1 MSTFA
6 TEFIYYIVHA
16 QDNIAMKKNLII
28 SIAALA
34 TTLFVGCSHDMDYSQ
49 PSKEEALQ
57 NATEKLGIE
66 IDPSQNW
73 NPATAIEA
81 NVSVN
86 LGLDQEYTLAI
97 YDKNPLFNDD
107 VYYYAK
113 TVIKEGETTTLK
125 LDVPTAD
132 SVFYA
137 TVFDSKYRRIVQSA
151 YVEDSLLTFN
161 FGNAEEEVA
170 ESRSWNRAAETD
182 DDAAPYA
189 KTLNDYLNPFYEK
202 VNSWDQVP
210 TVDQISLEQMQ
221 TYTIIDDDIVGSMFG
236 GRSLQNPAYN
246 TAGQPVYY
254 GDMRHYRVPSNVEL
268 RQTFS
273 TNGYNG
279 VVNGIV
285 LYIEGK
291 VHLVGTNSLNDIT
304 LVVANGGEI
313 ILDAA
318 ENHFSGQGR
327 FVVCPGGKIT
337 GTNGAEFNV
346 NNGGWCYN
354 AGTINYNGT
363 LNLNGSRFYNNNSVT
378 VDVLM
383 GTTSGTHFTNFGKIK
398 ARTNAMQADA
408 YNQNIVN
415 GCYMEFT
422 ENAGVG
428 GITMLKNSRLDVGGQ
443 LYITGNGSGSWSPR
457 NELHHLS
464 MITAG
469 SIKAN
474 GATIF
479 GPTAYNEFA
488 VVKVG
493 SVYANNDTDLQTAN
507 NLYIDWDPANF
518 YYHYG
523 AKIDNS
529 NTYMRG
535 LVNRISKWTNE
546 ENSTFTIP
554 RGDCTGNGYHDTSEA
569 PAQTIPGSP
578 AVWTYAFE
586 DTPLGDYDM
595 NDVVIKVCKNAE
607 DDSKLDVTLCC
618 TGAALNL
625 EVYLDDKVLFAGS
638 GKEVHRVFGQE
649 SGKFINTVNDGI
661 KEEYVTETIDKP
673 ANFSYETA
681 DFWIKTPQ
689 MEVHIAKQ
697 GEDPHGIV
705 VPGDWRWPREWQC
718 IKNAYPNFIE
728 FAKDASTTDETI
740 RKWYQTTSTNPVEEY
755 IYTPVD

>member
-1 MSTFA
+1 
-6 TEFIYYIVHA
+6 
-16 QDNIAMKKNLII
+16 MKKKGFWCI
-28 SIAALA
+28 LA
-34 TTLFVGCSHDMDYSQ
+34 ILGLLSLGSCVTDDSVRVYTV
-49 PSKEEALQ
+49 EEKLR

-66 IDPSQNW
+66 IDPIQNW
-73 NPATAIEA
+73 NAATSIEA
-81 NVSVN
+81 KVSVN
-86 LGLDQEYTLAI
+86 LGLDEEYTVVI

-107 VYYYAK
+107 AFYYAK
-113 TVIKEGETTTLK
+113 TMVKEGRTATLQ
-125 LDVPTAD
+125 LDVPSAD

-137 TVFDSKYRRIVQSA
+137 AVFDSKYRRIVQSA
-151 YVEDSLLTFN
+151 YVEDSLLTMN
-161 FGNAEEEVA
+161 FGEVA
-170 ESRSWNRAAETD
+170 NEGRSARAAEND
-182 DDAAPYA
+182 ADAAGYA
-189 KTLNDYLNPFYEK
+189 KTLNDFLNPVYTR
-202 VNSWDQVP
+202 VNPWDQLP
-210 TVDQISLEQMQ
+210 TVEQISIEEMK
-221 TYTIIDDDIVGSMFG
+221 TYTIIDDDIVGSKFE
-236 GRSLQNPAYN
+236 GRSLQNPTYPGGVR
-246 TAGQPVYY
+246 TEY
-254 GDMRHYRVPSNVEL
+254 GDLKHYRVPSNVEL
-268 RQTFS
+268 KQKFS
-273 TNGYNG
+273 TNGRSG
-279 VVNGIV
+279 IVNGLV

-304 LVVANGGEI
+304 LVVADGGEI
-313 ILDAA
+313 ILDAS

-337 GTNGAEFNV
+337 GINGAEFNV

-354 AGTINYNGT
+354 AGTINYKGT
-363 LNLNGSRFYNNNSVT
+363 LNLNGSRFYNNNT
-378 VDVLM
+378 INLDILM
-383 GTTSGTHFTNFGKIK
+383 GTAGGTHFTNFGHIY

-415 GCYMEFT
+415 GCYMQFT

-428 GITMLKNSRLDVGGQ
+428 GLTMLKNSRLDVGGQ
-443 LYITGNGSGSWSPR
+443 LYITGNGLWGGFR

-474 GATIF
+474 GATLY
-479 GPTAYNEFA
+479 GPTANNEFA

-507 NLYIDWDPANF
+507 NLYMDWDPANF

-535 LVNRISKWTNE
+535 LVNKISKWTNE
-546 ENSTFTIP
+546 KNSTFTIP
-554 RGDCTGNGYHDTSEA
+554 RGDCTGTGYHDTSA
-569 PAQTIPGSP
+569 VPAQEIPGTP

-595 NDVVIKVCKNAE
+595 NDVVIRVRENS
-607 DDSKLDVTLCC
+607 DNSNKLDVTLCC
-618 TGAALNL
+618 TGAAHNL
-625 EVYLDDKVLFAGS
+625 YVYLDAQMIFERG
-638 GKEVHRVFGQE
+638 GEEVHKVFGQE
-649 SGKFINTVNDGI
+649 SGKFINTVVGGI
-661 KEEYVTETIDKP
+661 KEEFVTATIDKP
-673 ANFSYETA
+673 ANFSFETA
-681 DFWIKTPQ
+681 DFWIKAPNL
-689 MEVHIAKQ
+689 EVHIAKQ

-705 VPGDWRWPREWQC
+705 VPGNWRWPREWQC

-755 IYTPVD
+755 IYQ

>member
-1 MSTFA
+1 MYTRKK
-6 TEFIYYIVHA
+6 
-16 QDNIAMKKNLII
+16 NIAMKKYLINGL
-28 SIAALA
+28 AACAML
-34 TTLFVGCSHDMDYSQ
+34 LSVGCSHDNDFSM
-49 PSKEEALQ
+49 PSKEEALS
-57 NATEKLGIE
+57 NATEKLGVE
-66 IDPSQNW
+66 IDPNMNW
-73 NPATAIEA
+73 NLATAIEA

-86 LGLDQEYTLAI
+86 LGLDQEYTLVI

-107 VYYYAK
+107 VHYYAK
-113 TVIKEGETTTLK
+113 TMIKEGETATLK

-137 TVFDSKYRRIVQSA
+137 AVFDSKYRRIVQSA
-151 YVEDSLLTFN
+151 YVENNSLLTMN
-161 FGNAEEEVA
+161 FGEVVSEA
-170 ESRSWNRAAETD
+170 RTNRATRAAETD
-182 DDAAPYA
+182 ADAAAYV
-189 KTLNDYLNPFYEK
+189 KTLNDFLNPTGIVE
-202 VNSWDQVP
+202 SWK
-210 TVDQISLEQMQ
+210 TVEQISIEQMQ
-221 TYTIIDDDIVGSMFG
+221 NYTAIDDDIMGSKFQ
-236 GRSLQNPAYN
+236 GRSIQNPAYN
-246 TAGQPVYY
+246 SAGQPVYY
-254 GDMRHYRVPSNVEL
+254 GDMKHYRVPSNVEL
-268 RQTFS
+268 KQPFN
-273 TNGYNG
+273 TNSYSNTING
-279 VVNGIV
+279 LVV
-285 LYIEGK
+285 YIEGK
-291 VHLVGTNSLNDIT
+291 VHLTSSNSLNDVT

-313 ILDAA
+313 VIDG
-318 ENHFSGQGR
+318 NTTFSGTGR

-337 GTNGAEFNV
+337 GSNGVVLKVSNGAP
-346 NNGGWCYN
+346 CYN
-354 AGTINYNGT
+354 AGTINYAGT
-363 LNLNGSRFYNNNSVT
+363 LDLNGSTFYNNNT
-378 VDVLM
+378 INLDILM
-383 GTTSGTHFTNFGKIK
+383 GTTWGTHFTNFGHIY

-415 GCYMEFT
+415 GCYIQFT

-428 GITMLKNSRLDVGGQ
+428 GLTMLKNSRLDVGGQ
-443 LYITGNGSGSWSPR
+443 LYITGNGYNFR

-474 GATIF
+474 GATLF
-479 GPTAYNEFA
+479 GPTAYDKFA

-507 NLYIDWDPANF
+507 NLYMDWDSANF
-518 YYHYG
+518 YMHDG
-523 AKIDNS
+523 RKIDQNFD
-529 NTYMRG
+529 NYYYMRG
-535 LVNRISKWTNE
+535 LVNKISKWSNE
-546 ENSTFTIP
+546 STSTFIIP
-554 RGDCTGNGYHDTSEA
+554 CDANGCTGNGYNA
-569 PAQTIPGSP
+569 PAEKSAGQQPAAEEPLTVPGSP

-625 EVYLDDKVLFAGS
+625 EVYLDDKVLFSGS
-638 GKEVHRVFGQE
+638 GKEVHKVFGQE
-649 SGKFINTVNDGI
+649 AGKFINTVNDGI

-705 VPGDWRWPREWQC
+705 VPGDWRWPSEWQC

-728 FAKDASTTDETI
+728 FAKDASTTNEAI
-740 RKWYQTTSTNPVEEY
+740 RKWYEKTSTNPVEKY
-755 IYTPVD
+755 IYTPEN

>member
-1 MSTFA
+1 
-6 TEFIYYIVHA
+6 
-16 QDNIAMKKNLII
+16 MKKYLING
-28 SIAALA
+28 LA
-34 TTLFVGCSHDMDYSQ
+34 VCAMILSVGCSHDNDFSM
-49 PSKEEALQ
+49 PSKQEALS
-57 NATEKLGIE
+57 NANEKLGVD
-66 IDPSQNW
+66 IDPNQNW

-86 LGLDQEYTLAI
+86 LGLDQEYTFVI

-107 VYYYAK
+107 VHYYAK
-113 TVIKEGETTTLK
+113 TMIKEGETATLK

-137 TVFDSKYRRIVQSA
+137 AVFDSKYRRIVQSA
-151 YVEDSLLTFN
+151 YVEDSLQTIN
-161 FGNAEEEVA
+161 FGETAQA
-170 ESRSWNRAAETD
+170 ESRSWTRAAEND
-182 DDAAPYA
+182 DDAVGYA
-189 KTLNDYLNPFYEK
+189 KTLDDFLNPFYIK
-202 VNSWDQVP
+202 VNSWDQTP
-210 TVDQISLEQMQ
+210 TVDQISMEEMK
-221 TYTIIDDDIVGSMFG
+221 TYTIIDDNIVGSKFN
-236 GRSLQNPAYN
+236 GRSLQNPTYN
-246 TAGQPVYY
+246 SAGQPVYY
-254 GDMRHYRVPSNVEL
+254 GDMRHYRVPANVEMK
-268 RQTFS
+268 QSFS

-279 VVNGIV
+279 IVNGLV

-304 LVVANGGEI
+304 LVVASGGEL

-318 ENHFSGQGR
+318 ENHFSNQGR

-337 GTNGAEFNV
+337 GIDGAEFNV

-354 AGTINYNGT
+354 AGTINYKGT
-363 LNLNGSRFYNNNSVT
+363 LNLNGSRFYNNNTVN
-378 VDVLM
+378 VDVLK
-383 GTTSGTHFTNFGKIK
+383 GTTSGTHFTNFGKIT
-398 ARTNAMQADA
+398 ARTNSMEADA

-428 GITMLKNSRLDVGGQ
+428 GLTMLKNSSLKVGKQ
-443 LYITGNGSGSWSPR
+443 LYIKGNGLWGDVR

-474 GATIF
+474 GAIIY
-479 GPTAYNEFA
+479 GPTANDQFA

-507 NLYIDWDPANF
+507 NLYMDWDPANF
-518 YYHYG
+518 YVYDGTKVDQNFY
-523 AKIDNS
+523 NYY
-529 NTYMRG
+529 YMRG
-535 LVNRISKWTNE
+535 LVNRISKWSNE
-546 ENSTFTIP
+546 STSTFIIP
-554 RGDCTGNGYHDTSEA
+554 CEANGCTGTGYNA
-569 PAQTIPGSP
+569 PAETPAGQGQEPETEDPADEEEELTIPGTP
-578 AVWTYAFE
+578 AIWTYAFE

-595 NDVVIKVCKNAE
+595 NDVVIKVCENAE

-625 EVYLDDKVLFAGS
+625 EVYLDDKVLFSGS
-638 GKEVHRVFGQE
+638 GKEVHKVFGQE
-649 SGKFINTVNDGI
+649 SGKFINTVLDGI
-661 KEEYVTETIDKP
+661 KEEYVTETINKP

-681 DFWIKTPQ
+681 DFWIRTPQ

-728 FAKDASTTDETI
+728 FAKDASTTDESI
-740 RKWYQTTSTNPVEEY
+740 RKWYQTTSTNPVKEY
-755 IYTPVD
+755 IYQ